1 MEPAGSDI
9 GAIEETVAFLD
20 YFKELPDPRQAG
32 KVIYPLAEVLLLCL
46 LAVLAGAE
54 SFVDIARFGE
64 KKIEFL
70 RRFRPFHH
78 GTPAHDHLGDIF
90 AVLDAE
96 RFQRCFVDWVAALTG
111 APKEVVAI
119 DGKTLRRSG
128 EKKSAKAAIHM
139 VSAFAAR
146 QRLVLGQVKVA
157 DKANEIV
164 AIPKL
169 LDLLAIEGAI
179 VTLDAI
185 GCQRAI
191 AQQILDKKADYV
203 LALKGNQGTLREDV
217 ELFAAEQK
225 ANGFKDA
232 KISRHQTVDGD
243 HGRIETR
250 TYTAIHDV
258 AWLQERHGWPGL
270 QGVIMVESTREIAD
284 KIERETRFYITS
296 LVWLASQLGP
306 VIRSH
311 WAIENSLHWV
321 MDMIFR
327 DDECRIRTDH
337 APANFTT
344 IKHMAQNLIRKAPG
358 KDSLRLRRKTA
369 AWDDDFLASLLAHD
383 SFTRF
388 PWDER
393 RLESSDNA
401 AGFTN
406 ERLALPARPLGVLFG
421 KRRHR
426 DHLAMPA
433 LAAQPAEKATLQ
445 KLRVE
450 PIGLRPAV
458 FARHRDT
465 RCMNDVDLDAE
476 CSEPAR
482 QPEAVVSGLER
493 DGDAGDLVTFLLGF
507 LPPAAQQL
515 QQCVLIDRDLL
526 QRLALNTRNNA
537 SDEPTRLT
545 HLDHRDQR
553 RVHIQLVQ
561 TPAEIVHSLGFAFH
575 HRGAPSGHGQSSDG

>member
-1 MEPAGSDI
+1 
-9 GAIEETVAFLD
+9 
-20 YFKELPDPRQAG
+20 
-32 KVIYPLAEVLLLCL
+32 
-46 LAVLAGAE
+46 
-54 SFVDIARFGE
+54 
-64 KKIEFL
+64 
-70 RRFRPFHH
+70 
-78 GTPAHDHLGDIF
+78 
-90 AVLDAE
+90 
-96 RFQRCFVDWVAALTG
+96 VAALTG
-111 APKEVVAI
+111 APKEVVAV

-128 EKKSAKAAIHM
+128 GKKSAKAAIHM

-306 VIRSH
+306 VTRSH

-369 AWDDDFLASLLAHD
+369 AWDDDFLASLLA
-383 SFTRF
+383 
-388 PWDER
+388 
-393 RLESSDNA
+393 A
-401 AGFTN
+401 
-406 ERLALPARPLGVLFG
+406 
-421 KRRHR
+421 
-426 DHLAMPA
+426 
-433 LAAQPAEKATLQ
+433 
-445 KLRVE
+445 
-450 PIGLRPAV
+450 
-458 FARHRDT
+458 
-465 RCMNDVDLDAE
+465 
-476 CSEPAR
+476 
-482 QPEAVVSGLER
+482 
-493 DGDAGDLVTFLLGF
+493 
-507 LPPAAQQL
+507 
-515 QQCVLIDRDLL
+515 
-526 QRLALNTRNNA
+526 
-537 SDEPTRLT
+537 
-545 HLDHRDQR
+545 
-553 RVHIQLVQ
+553 
-561 TPAEIVHSLGFAFH
+561 
-575 HRGAPSGHGQSSDG
+575 